1 MMPSVTMLATC
12 WFAEPVTDRLATEQP
27 DSNGSG
33 TAPPRRGVIGFFVH
47 HRLAANLVML
57 VMLLGGTLALTR
69 MNVQFFPTFALD
81 VVSVRVVWSG
91 ASAEDIEQ
99 GITNPLEQR
108 LRSVQ
113 GLKKMTS
120 TSAQSVLSITLELRA
135 VEQARSPEQFGQI
148 PLLSGDRIQLRLG
161 DIASIRQESRDSPL
175 TLTRNDFPAVEL
187 QLQRSEN
194 GDSLE
199 AADALQQWL
208 AETRATLLLFLK

>member
-1 MMPSVTMLATC
+1 
-12 WFAEPVTDRLATEQP
+12 
-27 DSNGSG
+27 
-33 TAPPRRGVIGFFVH
+33 
-47 HRLAANLVML
+47 
-57 VMLLGGTLALTR
+57 
-69 MNVQFFPTFALD
+69 
-81 VVSVRVVWSG
+81 
-91 ASAEDIEQ
+91 
-99 GITNPLEQR
+99 

-208 AETRATLLLFLK
+208 AETCATLLLFLK

>member
-1 MMPSVTMLATC
+1 
-12 WFAEPVTDRLATEQP
+12 
-27 DSNGSG
+27 
-33 TAPPRRGVIGFFVH
+33 
-47 HRLAANLVML
+47 
-57 VMLLGGTLALTR
+57 
-69 MNVQFFPTFALD
+69 

-148 PLLSGDRIQLRLG
+148 PLLSGDRI
-161 DIASIRQESRDSPL
+161 
-175 TLTRNDFPAVEL
+175 
-187 QLQRSEN
+187 
-194 GDSLE
+194 
-199 AADALQQWL
+199 
-208 AETRATLLLFLK
+208 